1 MKIFYSFKESIF
13 SFFRSISVS
22 MFPHFLTKNSS
33 ISSIPLFLLIRFFCA
48 LVEKDSKLS
57 NFQRNPNGRTK
68 EKKRRKETRTY
79 PFINR
84 YFTAKRSLLGRKF
97 SSSMLSTKRLLHQM
111 ELPLHAMRRQKY
123 ETFRLAKIEPKH
135 VSLLSVFSGLSMR

>member
-1 MKIFYSFKESIF
+1 MKIFYSSKESIF

-22 MFPHFLTKNSS
+22 MFPHFLTKNSN

-68 EKKRRKETRTY
+68 EKKTKRNENLPVYQQVFHRKEKPSRSQILEFDAVDETVVASNGTTTPRHATSEIRDLSAGKNRTETR
-79 PFINR
+79 
-84 YFTAKRSLLGRKF
+84 
-97 SSSMLSTKRLLHQM
+97 
-111 ELPLHAMRRQKY
+111 
-123 ETFRLAKIEPKH
+123 
-135 VSLLSVFSGLSMR
+135 